1 MTLDTLIVS
10 LNTLFT
16 ALDTIY
22 DINAG
27 GCCYIAYIVAEE
39 LEKRNFNNFSLRI
52 YNDNYVLNEEDCFE
66 NIENDVDDFPIY
78 SYTANHYVLV
88 YDDIEINP
96 DDTAE
101 YLEYVDLHDVDSN
114 FILDICNKGDWN
126 CVFNHNNL
134 TFIRRFIKIIFD
146 QYDKENKKH

>member
-1 MTLDTLIVS
+1 MTLVALIEN

-27 GCCYIAYIVAEE
+27 GCCYTACVVAKE
-39 LEKRNFNNFSLRI
+39 LEKRDFNNFSLRI
-52 YNDNYVLNEEDCFE
+52 YNDYILNKEDCLK
-66 NIENDVDDFPIY
+66 NIKNDADEFPIH
-78 SYTANHYVLV
+78 SCTANHYVLV

-96 DDTAE
+96 GTELE
-101 YLEYVDLHDVDSN
+101 YLEYVDLYDVDSN
-114 FILDICNKGDWN
+114 FIVDICSKGDWN
-126 CVFNHNNL
+126 CRFNRNNL
-134 TFIRRFIKIIFD
+134 TFIHRFIKIIFN

>member
-52 YNDNYVLNEEDCFE
+52 YNDYVLNEEDCFE
-66 NIENDVDDFPIY
+66 NIENDVEDFPIY
-78 SYTANHYVLV
+78 SYTASHYVLV

-96 DDTAE
+96 DAAAE

>member
-52 YNDNYVLNEEDCFE
+52 YNDYVLNEEDCFE
-66 NIENDVDDFPIY
+66 NIENDVEDFPIY
-78 SYTANHYVLV
+78 SYTASHYVLV

-96 DDTAE
+96 DTEAE

-126 CVFNHNNL
+126 SVFNHNNL

>member
-1 MTLDTLIVS
+1 MTLDTLTAN

-16 ALDTIY
+16 ALDTMY
-22 DINAG
+22 NINAG

-52 YNDNYVLNEEDCFE
+52 YDNYVLNEEDCFE
-66 NIENDVDDFPIY
+66 NIENNVEDFPIY
-78 SYTANHYVLV
+78 SYTASHYVLV

-96 DDTAE
+96 DAAAK

-126 CVFNHNNL
+126 SVFNHNNL

>member
-52 YNDNYVLNEEDCFE
+52 YNNYVLNDEDCFE

-78 SYTANHYVLV
+78 SYTADHYVLV

-96 DDTAE
+96 DASSKH
-101 YLEYVDLHDVDSN
+101 LEYVDLHDVDSN

-126 CVFNHNNL
+126 CEFNHNNL